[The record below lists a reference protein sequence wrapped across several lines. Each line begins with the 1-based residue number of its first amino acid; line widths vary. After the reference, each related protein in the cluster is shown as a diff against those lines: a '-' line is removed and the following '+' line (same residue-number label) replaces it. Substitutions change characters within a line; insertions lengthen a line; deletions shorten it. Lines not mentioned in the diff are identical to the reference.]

1 MTVSKAVAKMALQ
14 WKGRA
19 ACEGD
24 TGKGTWPFRS
34 GRRWRQNGGLG
45 TKQGCVWPQ
54 AGQA

>member
-1 MTVSKAVAKMALQ
+1 MSKAVAKMALQ

-24 TGKGTWPFRS
+24 TGKGTWPFGS